1 MIDQARQRR
10 GFGRATVEALTRRL
24 LESEGCDS
32 CALSYAPGNAA
43 ARGLY
48 LSLGFVE
55 TGEMRTTSRAPLA
68 LLAPERGVLPS
79 SPFSGILLSPLR
91 T

>member
-1 MIDQARQRR
+1 MWAVDPDDHSGLIGGLIIDRVRQRR

-32 CALSYAPGNAA
+32 CALIYAPGNAA

-55 TGEMRTTSRAPLA
+55 TGEQEDDEIVAR
-68 LLAPERGVLPS
+68 
-79 SPFSGILLSPLR
+79 LSPSVR
-91 T
+91 